1 MKAFCAGIVT
11 YNPDIHRLRENISSI
26 IRQVDHIVICDNG
39 SRNINSIKEIIM
51 SFPIRVIELNENMG
65 IAYALNKICEISIE
79 LGYEWVLTLDQDS
92 VSPVNLIKKLA
103 EYANRNDVAIV
114 SPEIIYRNNE
124 KYSEREYGNSFDEVE
139 WTITSSSLTNLN
151 VWKKING
158 FDNKLFIDMVDYDYC
173 VRARMAGFK
182 VIRVHTV
189 GLNHELGKLYCKRI
203 LGRVVHITNHSAFR
217 YYYMARNNMIL
228 KKKLGV
234 GKPIVEN
241 LKLIIKIIFFEDSKK
256 EKVIS
261 IIKGIRDYKE
271 YFKEDIEI

>member
-124 KYSEREYGNSFDEVE
+124 K
-139 WTITSSSLTNLN
+139 
-151 VWKKING
+151 
-158 FDNKLFIDMVDYDYC
+158 
-173 VRARMAGFK
+173 
-182 VIRVHTV
+182 
-189 GLNHELGKLYCKRI
+189 
-203 LGRVVHITNHSAFR
+203 
-217 YYYMARNNMIL
+217 
-228 KKKLGV
+228 
-234 GKPIVEN
+234 
-241 LKLIIKIIFFEDSKK
+241 
-256 EKVIS
+256 
-261 IIKGIRDYKE
+261 
-271 YFKEDIEI
+271 